1 MQIKKRYM
9 KEEYG
14 SNSHLFHD
22 VHNTHYIYTVV
33 NINVNL
39 ITVSSH

>member
-1 MQIKKRYM
+1 M

-14 SNSHLFHD
+14 SNSRLFHE
-22 VHNTHYIYTVV
+22 VRNTHYIYTVV
-33 NINVNL
+33 NINVYL